1 MGCSPPTS
9 SPSSSRKR
17 TKRTSTGVSSELRD
31 AAAAALFISSLRR
44 ASGLGAPTL
53 PLPRR
58 GRTDGP
64 LDDHLLR
71 LVLAGEDAKDRVARE
86 THAVVLAVAVRRAV
100 LGRVELHLAL
110 QPAHEM
116 RQLLLG
122 RTLGEVR
129 QRGQLRRRR
138 EAVPVWIRLAVLA
151 AAGAG

>member
-1 MGCSPPTS
+1 M
-9 SPSSSRKR
+9 
-17 TKRTSTGVSSELRD
+17 
-31 AAAAALFISSLRR
+31 SSLRR

-53 PLPRR
+53 TLPRR

-71 LVLAGEDAKDRVARE
+71 LVLAGEDAQYRVARE
-86 THAVVLAVAVRRAV
+86 PHTVVLAVAVWRPV

-122 RTLGEVR
+122 GALRGVG
-129 QRGQLRRRR
+129 QRGQLLRRR
-138 EAVPVWIRLAVLA
+138 EAVAVGIRLE
-151 AAGAG
+151 